1 MTYLGFGLK
10 RVIVVSPGGT
20 KVRIVVLRSR
30 ELDPC
35 RQCRL
40 VYSRKC
46 RLERACI
53 RIDLPQRARN
63 QHASRLSQKRNN
75 RGTLS

>member
-20 KVRIVVLRSR
+20 KVRIVALRYR

-35 RQCRL
+35 HQCRL

-46 RLERACI
+46 RLEAAYI
-53 RIDLPQRARN
+53 RIDLPQ
-63 QHASRLSQKRNN
+63 
-75 RGTLS
+75 